1 MGISHWIVFI
11 QFSTSLSR
19 LVLSAMMKL
28 GSVFILFSLVV
39 NVCQAGVV
47 STSTNQDLTSP
58 GTEDDLT
65 DQARLFFRG
74 TCRCDAHKIKE
85 VATCV
90 VDALQPSPDKF
101 TYLGWDNCHNG
112 YVPVCGK
119 IFNHCSCLCKPAPT
133 MKGDSTTNKLTTSTS
148 GNKNFQG
155 DNEMEKREEEMKK
168 IEKDMKKREEDM
180 KKKEE
185 EMKKREEDMKKR
197 EDEMKKR
204 EDSIV
209 QQEDVVA
216 QREEEVVQRE
226 EYIAKREDNIAKR
239 EDDIAKR
246 EDDIAMRGED
256 VARREEDVAKRE

>member
-1 MGISHWIVFI
+1 MGISHWIVFV
-11 QFSTSLSR
+11 QFSSSLSR
-19 LVLSAMMKL
+19 LVLSAMMKI
-28 GSVFILFSLVV
+28 GSVFILFALVV
-39 NVCQAGVV
+39 NVCHAGVV

-101 TYLGWDNCHNG
+101 TYLGWDNCHQG

-133 MKGDSTTNKLTTSTS
+133 KKGVNTTNKLTTSTS
-148 GNKNFQG
+148 GNKICQG
-155 DNEMEKREEEMKK
+155 DKEMEKREEEMKK
-168 IEKDMKKREEDM
+168 REKDMKKREKDMKKREKDMKKREEDM
-180 KKKEE
+180 KK
-185 EMKKREEDMKKR
+185 REDEMKKR

-209 QQEDVVA
+209 QQEDVGA
-216 QREEEVVQRE
+216 QREEEVVKRE
-226 EYIAKREDNIAKR
+226 EYITK
-239 EDDIAKR
+239 
-246 EDDIAMRGED
+246 
-256 VARREEDVAKRE
+256 REEDVAKR

>member
-1 MGISHWIVFI
+1 MGISHWIVFV
-11 QFSTSLSR
+11 QFSSSLSR
-19 LVLSAMMKL
+19 LVLSAMMKI
-28 GSVFILFSLVV
+28 GSVFILFALVV
-39 NVCQAGVV
+39 NVCHAGVV

-58 GTEDDLT
+58 RTQDDLT

-85 VATCV
+85 VTTCV

-101 TYLGWDNCHNG
+101 TYLGWDNCHQG

-133 MKGDSTTNKLTTSTS
+133 MKVVSTTNKLTTSTS
-148 GNKNFQG
+148 GNKIGQG
-155 DNEMEKREEEMKK
+155 DKEMEKREEEMKK
-168 IEKDMKKREEDM
+168 REEEMKKREKDMKKREDEM

-185 EMKKREEDMKKR
+185 EMKKGEEDMKKK

-209 QQEDVVA
+209 QQEDVGA
-216 QREEEVVQRE
+216 QREEEVVKRE
-226 EYIAKREDNIAKR
+226 EYITK
-239 EDDIAKR
+239 
-246 EDDIAMRGED
+246 
-256 VARREEDVAKRE
+256 REEDVAKR

>member
-19 LVLSAMMKL
+19 LVLSAMMKI
-28 GSVFILFSLVV
+28 GSVFILFALVV
-39 NVCQAGVV
+39 NVCHAGVV

-85 VATCV
+85 VTTCV

-101 TYLGWDNCHNG
+101 TYLGWDNCHQG

-133 MKGDSTTNKLTTSTS
+133 KKGVSTTNKLTTSTS
-148 GNKNFQG
+148 GNKICQG
-155 DNEMEKREEEMKK
+155 DKEMEKREEEMKK
-168 IEKDMKKREEDM
+168 REEEMKKREKDMKKREKDM
-180 KKKEE
+180 KKK
-185 EMKKREEDMKKR
+185 

-216 QREEEVVQRE
+216 QREEEVVKRE
-226 EYIAKREDNIAKR
+226 EYIAKREEDVAKR
-239 EDDIAKR
+239 E
-246 EDDIAMRGED
+246 ED
-256 VARREEDVAKRE
+256 VARREEDVA